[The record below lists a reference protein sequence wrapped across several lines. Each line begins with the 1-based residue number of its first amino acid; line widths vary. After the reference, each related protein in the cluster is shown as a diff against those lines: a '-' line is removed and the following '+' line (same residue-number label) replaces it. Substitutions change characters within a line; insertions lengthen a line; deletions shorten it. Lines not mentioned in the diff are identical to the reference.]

1 MQSVQRKRSLKQLQ
15 VVVINVTIV
24 LMIYWVWCMMSVNT
38 IRGVQLIENKR
49 DRKKL
54 RLNVMYRLIQESDV
68 HCKSELRVNRKNFGI
83 ICEMLKEIG
92 GLNRT
97 KNMSLEEIVVM
108 FMYTLA
114 HHKKNRSIAHY
125 FIRSGETVSRQFNLC
140 LNVVLKLHDYFLYK
154 PTPISEDCDDERWKP
169 FKVLVGF
176 SFNY

>member
-1 MQSVQRKRSLKQLQ
+1 
-15 VVVINVTIV
+15 
-24 LMIYWVWCMMSVNT
+24 
-38 IRGVQLIENKR
+38 
-49 DRKKL
+49 
-54 RLNVMYRLIQESDV
+54 MYRLIQESDV

-125 FIRSGETVSRQFNLC
+125 FLRIGDILIVNST
-140 LNVVLKLHDYFLYK
+140 Y
-154 PTPISEDCDDERWKP
+154 I
-169 FKVLVGF
+169 
-176 SFNY
+176 